1 MSVLLSPC
9 VIGLMSSVFLSI
21 SRVSTRALS
30 RIYRRINACRCG
42 GNSPS
47 FTVIVIGT
55 SIRLVPADTDMAILG
70 LHLLFLIFRV
80 VCSNKGLPISTSVRG
95 TRGEVVTLPASYDH
109 DQPVIALT
117 WNKFDPN
124 IQGTRIP
131 VYMYSPN
138 SNSSLPLGPFKHRA
152 TLNNN
157 GSLTL
162 RHLQKK
168 DEGQY
173 VMTTLIDAVGQQEHY
188 VYLEVQI
195 PPKVSVGQQSPLR
208 VPVNMNITLNCT
220 MEKSTNL
227 QYNIYWLRNGVRPP
241 PDWHVEY
248 EDQNSY
254 KSSLTITRLTRED
267 AGNYTCVAQHGGS
280 SQSDSLSLDVQYPA
294 VITNIS
300 VPTMAFVGTTASLW
314 CQADGNPA
322 PEIRWYRPATNSSP
336 IHTTDQWKSSS
347 RLTLRELDML
357 DDGQYVCAATNR
369 MGQWDRRYVQL
380 TVLGVASPPT
390 AVIGLN
396 YAAAKPD
403 IPVVHIVA
411 QTESVCR
418 KLPEIEANTLR
429 CKVNSVLNRQK
440 RPEDNLPKEEREAL
454 RSLKRDKSIT
464 ILPADKGRSVVVLN
478 KTDYHKKC
486 RDLLDDTATY
496 HKLGKRD
503 PTTRYKKELVSV
515 LQDIE
520 KEGGI
525 NYITYRRLYPTTET
539 PPKFYGLPKI
549 HKPDTPLRPIVSSIG
564 SITYNSARFLA
575 DTLSPLVGK
584 SEHHIVNSQQ
594 FAELIKHRRVEE
606 DEELCSF
613 DVVSLFT
620 SVPVNKALDIIL
632 RRLQEDSTL
641 PQRSTMSPTQLRTL
655 PSGGSGTS
663 TTPTPNSRKPN
674 AQEFID
680 HLNSLDPDI
689 KFTSEKEQ
697 DRTLPFL
704 DTLTTI
710 QDDGSLRLSIYR
722 KPTHTDQYLNFRS
735 NHPLE
740 HKLGVVKTLLHRA
753 DTIITDPHDR
763 ETEKQHIKQALK
775 DCGYPKWAIDK
786 ATAPKPPQQN
796 NRNPGTKERDKGR
809 ITLPYIKT
817 VSEPLRRIFASHGIS
832 TCFKPTNTL
841 RQLLVAPKDKTPR
854 EEKCGVVYHIPC
866 QGTTRQGTCE
876 EFYIGETE
884 RSLRTRFLEHKR
896 PSSHSSEV
904 SQHIHIESPGHTVS
918 LDKVRILDTEQDY
931 FMRAETATQPGS
943 WADFSMIV
951 GGAAGGAAVLL
962 LIMLAWF
969 VWSRRMK
976 AKAGYGNQSLL
987 ILQGQ
992 SCYPENN
999 AMIMVSEEG
1008 KTLSVKSFTGRR

>member
-1 MSVLLSPC
+1 MSV
-9 VIGLMSSVFLSI
+9 VIGEIPERTMSV
-21 SRVSTRALS
+21 
-30 RIYRRINACRCG
+30 
-42 GNSPS
+42 
-47 FTVIVIGT
+47 VIG
-55 SIRLVPADTDMAILG
+55 
-70 LHLLFLIFRV
+70 
-80 VCSNKGLPISTSVRG
+80 
-95 TRGEVVTLPASYDH
+95 E
-109 DQPVIALT
+109 
-117 WNKFDPN
+117 
-124 IQGTRIP
+124 IP
-131 VYMYSPN
+131 V
-138 SNSSLPLGPFKHRA
+138 R
-152 TLNNN
+152 
-157 GSLTL
+157 
-162 RHLQKK
+162 
-168 DEGQY
+168 
-173 VMTTLIDAVGQQEHY
+173 
-188 VYLEVQI
+188 
-195 PPKVSVGQQSPLR
+195 
-208 VPVNMNITLNCT
+208 T
-220 MEKSTNL
+220 MS
-227 QYNIYWLRNGVRPP
+227 
-241 PDWHVEY
+241 
-248 EDQNSY
+248 
-254 KSSLTITRLTRED
+254 
-267 AGNYTCVAQHGGS
+267 
-280 SQSDSLSLDVQYPA
+280 A
-294 VITNIS
+294 VI
-300 VPTMAFVGTTASLW
+300 
-314 CQADGNPA
+314 
-322 PEIRWYRPATNSSP
+322 
-336 IHTTDQWKSSS
+336 
-347 RLTLRELDML
+347 
-357 DDGQYVCAATNR
+357 
-369 MGQWDRRYVQL
+369 
-380 TVLGVASPPT
+380 
-390 AVIGLN
+390 
-396 YAAAKPD
+396 
-403 IPVVHIVA
+403 
-411 QTESVCR
+411 
-418 KLPEIEANTLR
+418 
-429 CKVNSVLNRQK
+429 
-440 RPEDNLPKEEREAL
+440 
-454 RSLKRDKSIT
+454 
-464 ILPADKGRSVVVLN
+464 
-478 KTDYHKKC
+478 DYHKKC

-564 SITYNSARFLA
+564 SITYNSTRFLA

-641 PQRSTMSPTQLRTL
+641 PQRSTLSPTQIVNLLKVCLDCTYFL
-655 PSGGSGTS
+655 YDGNFYQQIHGAAMGSPVSPIVCNLYMEHLEQLAIS
-663 TTPTPNSRKPN
+663 TAPHPPLWWFRYVDDTHTKLKKAH

-710 QDDGSLRLSIYR
+710 QEDGSLRLSIYR

-796 NRNPGTKERDKGR
+796 NRNPGTRERDKGR

-832 TCFKPTNTL
+832 TSFKPTNTL

-866 QGTTRQGTCE
+866 NLCE
-876 EFYIGETE
+876 K
-884 RSLRTRFLEHKR
+884 RSHLKC
-896 PSSHSSEV
+896 
-904 SQHIHIESPGHTVS
+904 
-918 LDKVRILDTEQDY
+918 LD
-931 FMRAETATQPGS
+931 
-943 WADFSMIV
+943 
-951 GGAAGGAAVLL
+951 AV
-962 LIMLAWF
+962 
-969 VWSRRMK
+969 
-976 AKAGYGNQSLL
+976 
-987 ILQGQ
+987 
-992 SCYPENN
+992 
-999 AMIMVSEEG
+999 
-1008 KTLSVKSFTGRR
+1008 